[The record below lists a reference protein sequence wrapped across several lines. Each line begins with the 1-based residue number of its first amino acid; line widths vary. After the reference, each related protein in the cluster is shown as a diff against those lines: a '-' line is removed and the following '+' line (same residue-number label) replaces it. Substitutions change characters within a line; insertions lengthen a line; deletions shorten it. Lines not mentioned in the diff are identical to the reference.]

1 MQTEYKA
8 KLNNGQVEWTAD
20 APPASLNGVQV
31 LVTVLP
37 LIHSNDTDR
46 RKRGAAMAAALRKL
60 AQIKDGGLASIQD
73 PVAWQREIRKDRPL
87 PGRE

>member
-1 MQTEYKA
+1 M
-8 KLNNGQVEWTAD
+8 EWSTT
-20 APPASLNGVQV
+20 APPSSMNGVQV

-37 LIHSNDTDR
+37 VQISESER
-46 RKRGAAMAAALRKL
+46 RERGAAMAAALRKL
-60 AQIKDGGLASIQD
+60 AKIKNGGLASIED